1 MFSVEFGVFSGEIG
15 VGSFVY
21 YSFMSLNL
29 LLRRPT
35 YNSLYDLYVKK
46 RDVLR
51 SWEVGDGSWEG
62 KGKSGQFGVWRC
74 E

>member
-1 MFSVEFGVFSGEIG
+1 MGVISLEMR
-15 VGSFVY
+15 VVSFDY

-46 RDVLR
+46 RDALK
-51 SWEVGDGSWEG
+51 SWELGDGSWEG
-62 KGKSGQFGVWRC
+62 KGKSL
-74 E
+74 